1 MPPLERDVVSEEEVL
16 VYVSS
21 SRQMHIFYFDMFHIF
36 EMFISTLLI
45 SNDVQCLVF
54 YAAATQTFPNL
65 GSIKY
70 ILSNRNQKYS
80 YVEVALNCIL
90 IKCHF
95 E

>member
-1 MPPLERDVVSEEEVL
+1 MGSKQHVL
-16 VYVSS
+16 LGFIFTSNANVLL
-21 SRQMHIFYFDMFHIF
+21 INFYFDIFQIF

-45 SNDVQCLVF
+45 SNYVQCLVF
-54 YAAATQTFPNL
+54 YAAAAQTFPNL